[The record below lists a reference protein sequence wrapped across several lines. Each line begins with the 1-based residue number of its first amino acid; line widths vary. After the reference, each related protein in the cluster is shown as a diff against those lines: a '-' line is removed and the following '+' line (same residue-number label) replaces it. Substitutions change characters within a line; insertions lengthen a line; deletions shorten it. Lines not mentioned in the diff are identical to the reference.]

1 MRRREEDSF
10 IQQQQTTNKYTMKTK
25 PNCVIYEAKIKVAE
39 SALPPS
45 HPLAEVAFLTGLLF
59 MSRDTERFSHIK
71 GL

>member
-1 MRRREEDSF
+1 
-10 IQQQQTTNKYTMKTK
+10 MKTK